1 MRVTVAAVVMLFL
14 PSAVSFAADTQS
26 FDGSW
31 LTTVSCDV
39 ARDALGYSYQFVS
52 MVRNGVLHGLHGTEG
67 QPSSLKIDG
76 TIAPDGTSKLY
87 AVGHTGSREYDP
99 GAGYAKRHRVQLQHR
114 GSFRRLARFRETCR
128 GPYLHARVYK
138 AVSTLPSTAP
148 LTANGAG
155 GTEGIGWGTGIRT

>member
-1 MRVTVAAVVMLFL
+1 MRFSVAAVVTLLL
-14 PSAVSFAADTQS
+14 PLGVSSAADTQS

-31 LTTVSCDV
+31 LTTVSCDA

-52 MVRNGVLHGLHGTEG
+52 IVRNGVLHGLHGTEG

-114 GSFRRLARFRETCR
+114 GSFLRRGRLRETCQGR
-128 GPYLHARVYK
+128 PC
-138 AVSTLPSTAP
+138 TLAFTKQ
-148 LTANGAG
+148 
-155 GTEGIGWGTGIRT
+155 